1 MNGDSARWVIGSFD
15 PTSWRQSPSMEFP
28 KTEDRMMEATMAQ
41 LICVVEI
48 IISAALVAGGIWG
61 MVQ

>member
-1 MNGDSARWVIGSFD
+1 
-15 PTSWRQSPSMEFP
+15 MEFP